1 MIGRSL
7 MQKLRSA
14 AARYD
19 YLIPWLVLVLVVAVT
34 AGVLQVL
41 VVKLLR

>member
-1 MIGRSL
+1 
-7 MQKLRSA
+7 MQKLRST

-19 YLIPWLVLVLVVAVT
+19 YLIPWLLLILVVGAT

-41 VVKLLR
+41 IVNLLR

>member
-1 MIGRSL
+1 

-19 YLIPWLVLVLVVAVT
+19 HLIPWLLLVLVVAAT

-41 VVKLLR
+41 IVKLLR

>member
-1 MIGRSL
+1 

-14 AARYD
+14 AGRYD
-19 YLIPWLVLVLVVAVT
+19 HLIPWLLLLLVVGLTV
-34 AGVLQVL
+34 GVLQVL

>member
-1 MIGRSL
+1 
-7 MQKLRSA
+7 MQKLWSTS
-14 AARYD
+14 ARYD
-19 YLIPWLVLVLVVAVT
+19 YLIPWLLLVLVVGAT

>member
-7 MQKLRSA
+7 KQKLRST

-19 YLIPWLVLVLVVAVT
+19 YLIPWLLLILVMGAT

-41 VVKLLR
+41 IVKLLR

>member
-1 MIGRSL
+1 

-14 AARYD
+14 AGRYD
-19 YLIPWLVLVLVVAVT
+19 YLIPWLLLLLVVGVT

>member
-1 MIGRSL
+1 ME
-7 MQKLRSA
+7 KLRST

-19 YLIPWLVLVLVVAVT
+19 YLIPWLVLVLVVGIT

-41 VVKLLR
+41 IVKLLR